1 MKPPKD
7 EGNNENP
14 DRKIYHIDSGREK
27 THDKETQ
34 PSIPKTKAELITT
47 IEDATNEV
55 TQTELFYTKAS
66 LNLENADEESKGAA
80 QQHFVK
86 ARSAYKKAKLKLKIA
101 KAEDKQRIQQEK
113 FNAQVKKA
121 DEEKSL
127 LEQKMSA
134 FEQYENR
141 ISLEDYINRLEHNP
155 LSTDYALRVEPDLW
169 RHTLIYKNSFKIKST
184 VENFELL
191 IKYYGISIRYNQIT
205 KDMDVAVPGI
215 KHSIDNDANASI
227 SLLKSIAK
235 INDLNSTDIADYM
248 LLVADKNRY
257 NPVTDWITSRPW
269 DGIGRIDALLG
280 SIQAKDEEVKQ
291 VLMRRWLINC
301 IANVFDAKPKGNA
314 GVLVFQGGQGL
325 GKTKWFKRLAPD
337 WIKDGITLSA
347 GNKDSVLG
355 IIKHWIVELGE
366 LDATFRKSD
375 ISNLKSFITSD
386 SDSIRRPYARTES
399 YYPRRTAF
407 FGSVNDE
414 NFLIDETG
422 NRRYW
427 TIATTRINHNHRIDM
442 QQLWAEVYESQYQ
455 AGEEQWLNSHEFALM
470 MKANEA
476 FEVVDP
482 IEDGVR
488 MIFAFDD
495 EGNNPRLLLSGK
507 QILHAI
513 GINEPNR
520 GQSMKLA
527 NILEK
532 MGIKSDRTKKGRLY
546 LMPHKTSP
554 KSTQQ

>member
-7 EGNNENP
+7 EENTENP
-14 DRKIYHIDSGREK
+14 ECKIYHIDSKSEK
-27 THDKETQ
+27 MHSSEDVLTKE
-34 PSIPKTKAELITT
+34 KAKNNVIQLEL
-47 IEDATNEV
+47 
-55 TQTELFYTKAS
+55 
-66 LNLENADEESKGAA
+66 
-80 QQHFVK
+80 
-86 ARSAYKKAKLKLKIA
+86 RSAKEELAVSQASGDEKDKAKKQLLATKEAYRIAKIKLKIA
-101 KAEDKQRIQQEK
+101 IAEDKK
-113 FNAQVKKA
+113 KKA
-121 DEEKSL
+121 ELAALKSKSKKSTVTWLKPQTDEHRKSL
-127 LEQKMSA
+127 SA
-134 FEQYENR
+134 
-141 ISLEDYINRLEHNP
+141 YINQLNENP
-155 LSTDYALRVEPDLW
+155 LHTNQTLRVDPQLW
-169 RHTLIYKNSFKIKST
+169 RHTTLYKKSFKILST
-184 VENFELL
+184 IENFELL
-191 IKYYGISIRYNQIT
+191 IKYYGISIRYNEIT
-205 KDMDVAVPGI
+205 KDMDVSIPRV
-215 KHSIDNDANASI
+215 KYSIDNSANASI

-235 INDLNSTDIADYM
+235 INDLNATDIPEYM

-257 NPVTDWITSRPW
+257 NPVADWIKSRPW
-269 DGIGRIDALLG
+269 DGISRIDDLINT
-280 SIQAKDEEVKQ
+280 IQAKDEEVKK
-291 VLMRRWLINC
+291 VLMKRWLINC

-375 ISNLKSFITSD
+375 VSNLKSFITSD

-427 TIATTRINHNHRIDM
+427 TIATNYINHNHTIDM
-442 QQLWAEVYESQYQ
+442 QQLWAEVYESQYL
-455 AGEEQWLNSHEFALM
+455 AGEEQWLTNREFQLM
-470 MKANEA
+470 MEANKA

-488 MIFAFDD
+488 MVFAFDD
-495 EGNNPRLLLSGK
+495 EENKPRLKLTGRQVLN
-507 QILHAI
+507 AI

-527 NILEK
+527 NILHK
-532 MGIKSDRTKKGRLY
+532 LGVRSKRVIKGKIY
-546 LMPHKTSP
+546 FMPHKNAP
-554 KSTQQ
+554 KSDYSL